1 METSTSSSSDD
12 PFAEILEAAAALQS
26 ARVADDAAASEVA
39 FGRLAEA
46 TVRAFAASAHE
57 HERSPLPQD
66 SKLTATDVA
75 VTCSYLLAAAD
86 LEVFELALWR
96 SWVGRGGQ
104 TRLSPTRMG
113 SGELG

>member
-12 PFAEILEAAAALQS
+12 PFAEILEAAAALRS
-26 ARVADDAAASEVA
+26 ARAAGDAPAVEVA
-39 FGRLAEA
+39 FGRIAEA
-46 TVRAFAASAHE
+46 TIRAFAASARE
-57 HERSPLPQD
+57 HERSPLPES

-96 SWVGRGGQ
+96 SWVGRGSQ
-104 TRLSPTRMG
+104 AQLSPTQMAP
-113 SGELG
+113 GELG